1 MKPHRHL
8 QITTKQGRIC
18 RETAWNPAA
27 VCKLRQ
33 SDVKPVAKRHEPRR
47 SPENND
53 RTEPDLSQND
63 MSYNSCVR
71 YATNNTTPAYGHGT
85 QRQITAYNGIQK
97 APGTHSHAP
106 DATKVAASHD
116 HSLTRLQ
123 ASRSHNRIPPPQC
136 KSNLTAACDP
146 PSGRRT
152 ARRRSRPVPGRTR
165 NRTGSRQ
172 RSSAPWS
179 RRSPYRAG
187 RWPLRYRLRRI
198 PAAWC

>member
-1 MKPHRHL
+1 MRPRLHL
-8 QITTKQGRIC
+8 KIATGTSQIC
-18 RETAWNPAA
+18 RETARVAA
-27 VCKLRQ
+27 IACDMRQ
-33 SDVKPVAKRHEPRR
+33 
-47 SPENND
+47 
-53 RTEPDLSQND
+53 T
-63 MSYNSCVR
+63 
-71 YATNNTTPAYGHGT
+71 NTTPAYGHGT
-85 QRQITAYNGIQK
+85 QRQITTQDGIQK

-106 DATKVAASHD
+106 DATKVAASRD
-116 HSLTRLQ
+116 HGLTRLQ

-152 ARRRSRPVPGRTR
+152 ARRRSRPAPDRTR
-165 NRTGSRQ
+165 SRTGSRQ

-187 RWPLRYRLRRI
+187 RWPLRYRLRRT